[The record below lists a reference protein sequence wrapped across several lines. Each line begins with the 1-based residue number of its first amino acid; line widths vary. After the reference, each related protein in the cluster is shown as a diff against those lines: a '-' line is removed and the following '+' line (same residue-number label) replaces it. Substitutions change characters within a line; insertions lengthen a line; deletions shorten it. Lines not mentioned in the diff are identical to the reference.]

1 MSKKI
6 VYAYWAIVILLLLAT
21 AQSFMDRQILSVSYL
36 VIREDLNITD
46 IQYGFINAAFLVSYA
61 IMFTVAGVLID
72 KYGSRLGL
80 AWSVGFWSFASL
92 LHAISTSAY
101 HFMFFR
107 FLLGLGEGGAFP
119 GAAKAVSEYVPRK
132 KQSFAMGIAIGGAAF
147 GAVIAPPLT
156 VFMLGYVSWRAVFVF
171 AGVTG
176 FIWLFYWLKY
186 AVKLPSSE
194 SEVRKADKKGK
205 IKITGKGLGIK
216 KLLSDRTA
224 YVFII
229 MRFLLDPILY
239 FYMFWIPRYLSDIHD
254 LSLGL
259 IGNLLWIPFLAL
271 GIANIFGGW
280 VSDFVFIKTN
290 NIDFSRKL
298 IMGIGALLTIPVFFT
313 GWIPSYVPIVIF
325 ITLAF
330 FAHGL
335 WITNYITSISDIYGR
350 HNTSSIVG
358 FSGTAG
364 AISAMV
370 LNPLTG
376 YVVSAYSYDPLWYYA
391 GIMYPVAFIFFII
404 YIPKIKLKESLRY
417 EDEPI
422 VSD

>member
-1 MSKKI
+1 MNKK
-6 VYAYWAIVILLLLAT
+6 VQYAYWAIVILLLLAT

-92 LHAISTSAY
+92 LHALSNSAY

-176 FIWLFYWLKY
+176 FIWLVYWLKY
-186 AVKLPSSE
+186 AVKLPPSE
-194 SEVRKADKKGK
+194 SEVSKADKKGK
-205 IKITGKGLGIK
+205 VKITGKGLGIK

-313 GWIPSYVPIVIF
+313 GWMPSYVPIVIF

-335 WITNYITSISDIYGR
+335 WITNYITSISDIYGK

-376 YVVSAYSYDPLWYYA
+376 WVVSAYSYDPLWYYA

-417 EDEPI
+417 EDEPV
-422 VSD
+422 VSN

>member
-1 MSKKI
+1 MNKKA

-92 LHAISTSAY
+92 LHALSNSAY

-176 FIWLFYWLKY
+176 FIWLVYWLKY
-186 AVKLPSSE
+186 AVKLPPSE
-194 SEVRKADKKGK
+194 SEVSKADKKGK
-205 IKITGKGLGIK
+205 VKITGKGLGIK

-313 GWIPSYVPIVIF
+313 GWMPSYVPIVIF

-335 WITNYITSISDIYGR
+335 WITNYITSISDIYGK

-376 YVVSAYSYDPLWYYA
+376 WVVSAYSYDPLWYYA

-417 EDEPI
+417 EDEPV
-422 VSD
+422 VSN

>member
-1 MSKKI
+1 MNSKA

-119 GAAKAVSEYVPRK
+119 GAAKAVSEYVPKK
-132 KQSFAMGIAIGGAAF
+132 KQSLAMGIAIGGAAF

-156 VFMLGYVSWRAVFVF
+156 VFMLGYVSWRAVFIF

-194 SEVRKADKKGK
+194 SEVRKADKKEK
-205 IKITGKGLGIK
+205 VKVTGKGLGIK

-239 FYMFWIPRYLSDIHD
+239 FYMFWIPRYLSDVHD

-259 IGNLLWIPFLAL
+259 IGNLLWIPFMAL
-271 GIANIFGGW
+271 GIANILGGW
-280 VSDFVFIKTN
+280 FSDLVFIKTN

-298 IMGIGALLTIPVFFT
+298 IMGIGALLTIPVFFI
-313 GWIPSYVPIVIF
+313 GWIPSYLPIVIF

-335 WITNYITSISDIYGR
+335 WITNYITSISDIYGK

-417 EDEPI
+417 EDEPV